1 MIETM
6 KKQKLIL
13 NKEQSHHKLQRMA
26 LEIAEQLSEDNAELY
41 LIGVAKKG
49 VVISE
54 ILYPYLQPY
63 FQQKIKLLSVELHKD
78 LPTKITLS
86 KNVNFNDCNIILVD
100 DVANSGKTLTYALK
114 PLLEF
119 HPKRIQT
126 LVLVERTYKKFPI
139 KPDYIGLSISTTIQ
153 EHILVEIENNEV
165 IGAYLI

>member
-1 MIETM
+1 M

-13 NKEQSHHKLQRMA
+13 NKEQANQKLHRMA
-26 LEIAEQLSEDNAELY
+26 LEIAEQLSEDNANLY

-54 ILYPYLQPY
+54 FIFQYLQPY
-63 FQQKIKLLSVELHKD
+63 FQKKMELLSVELNKD
-78 LPTKITLS
+78 APSEITLS
-86 KNVNFNDCNIILVD
+86 KSVNFNNSKVILID

-139 KPDYIGLSISTTIQ
+139 KPDYIGLSIATTIQ
-153 EHILVEIENNEV
+153 EHISVEIENNEV